1 MRRTT
6 TALVVSL
13 ALFALMMTTT
23 GCTRVRLADDPTTRT
38 TNESK
43 TVALG
48 GATSVEAEI
57 RQGVGELRL
66 SVEPTGTELLKADFE
81 YAPVSWKPTVDYSV
95 SSGVGQLLVEQP
107 SSGDVA
113 AFRDTKNTWDL
124 KLAAGVPTKLK
135 LRLGVGT
142 SKVDLRG
149 MDLTSIDAVTGVGD
163 TTIDL
168 SGPRTKDLTGR
179 IEAGVGRITVRL
191 PRGVGVRF
199 SGRQDGVGNF
209 TADGFKAEGNSWVN
223 DAYSG
228 PGPKID
234 IDFVRGVGDAT
245 LVLVD

>member
-1 MRRTT
+1 MRRIAIAAVAVLAIV
-6 TALVVSL
+6 AL
-13 ALFALMMTTT
+13 ATTT
-23 GCTRVRLADDPTTRT
+23 GCTRVRLTDDPNTRT
-38 TNESK
+38 TTDTK

-57 RQGVGELRL
+57 RMGVGDLRL
-66 SVEPTGTELLKADFE
+66 STEPTTTDALSARFE

-107 SSGDVA
+107 NTTDVGV
-113 AFRDTKNTWDL
+113 FRDTKNSWEL
-124 KLAAGVPTKLK
+124 KLAGGVPTRLT
-135 LRLGVGT
+135 LRLGVGS

-149 MDLTSIDAVTGVGD
+149 LDLSSIDAVTGVGD

-191 PRGVGVRF
+191 PRNVGVRF
-199 SGRQDGVGNF
+199 TGRQDGVGNF
-209 TADGFKAEGNSWVN
+209 TADGFTAEGTSWVN

-228 PGPKID
+228 SGPKID